1 MIGLTQASCP
11 FFLASHHERT
21 RGISIP
27 HAGFGHVTVRAQIQ
41 AMTVAVVPSAS
52 VACG

>member
-1 MIGLTQASCP
+1 MIGRTHASLP
-11 FFLASHHERT
+11 FFLPSHHELT
-21 RGISIP
+21 SGISIP

-41 AMTVAVVPSAS
+41 AMTVAAVPSSS